1 MALYAYGT
9 PSREEH
15 VKFVYDSLMDKQNPF
30 SRFMYSWFSDCDLN
44 RLKNVKCED
53 MGDDEKNCWYYSKRL
68 LEFKEGDWIFH
79 INVPEYG
86 KVTAAKIVG
95 PYTYQDKLPNG
106 QNDGRHC
113 FPVSEVF
120 TFDRNDKRVHPKIRS
135 RLKLQ
140 GSLYRLKN
148 CEDEFNAS
156 MDVLKNISA
165 SEVSP
170 KYHLIRKSN
179 EILNEF
185 TKIIHDNNP
194 GKEFEIFLADI
205 FRKIPGVI
213 DVKENGFGWGT
224 DNGAD
229 LIITYKAGLL
239 PGLEREHTL
248 VVQAKSYEG
257 EHWETHAVDQLKT
270 AIDKY
275 KASMGML
282 ITTGERTEILEDA
295 FNKLADDM
303 NNKHIDVHLLAGIE
317 VTQFILQYGMNA
329 LLGTND

>member
-9 PSREEH
+9 PSKAEH
-15 VKFVYDSLMDKQNPF
+15 VKFVYDSLMDAEKPL
-30 SRFMYSWFSDCDLN
+30 SRFLYSWFSDCDLN
-44 RLKNVKCED
+44 RLKNVRWDD
-53 MGDDEKNCWYYSKRL
+53 MDEDEKNCWYYGKRL

-95 PYTYQDKLPNG
+95 HYIYQDKLPDG
-106 QNDGRHC
+106 QDDGRHC
-113 FPVSEVF
+113 FPVSDVF
-120 TFDRNDKRVHPKIRS
+120 TFDRNDSRVHPKLSS

-148 CEDEFNAS
+148 CEDEFKVS
-156 MDVLKNISA
+156 MNELKNKSSVVVA
-165 SEVSP
+165 P
-170 KYHLIRKSN
+170 KYHLMRETN
-179 EILNEF
+179 EILDEL
-185 TKIIHDNNP
+185 TRIIHNNNP
-194 GKEFEIFLADI
+194 GKDFEIFLAEV

-229 LIITYKAGLL
+229 LIVTYKAGLL
-239 PGLEREHTL
+239 PGLERERVL
-248 VVQAKSYEG
+248 VIQAKSYEG
-257 EHWETHAVDQLKT
+257 GHWETNAVDQLRT

-275 KASMGML
+275 HASMGML
-282 ITTGERTEILEDA
+282 ITTGERTETLEDA
-295 FNKLADDM
+295 FKKLADDM
-303 NNKHIDVHLLAGIE
+303 DKINVDVHLLAGIE
-317 VTQFILQYGMNA
+317 VAQFILQYGMNA